1 MRTVSSIRLITLSIM
16 LLVTA
21 GAVFLLSTA
30 PRTVNKAP
38 LNNALTSLSGWSASP
53 AIDMGSAVEQALFLD
68 DYLFRTYQRGFDKV
82 TLYIGYYHTA
92 AKVGAAHD
100 PMVCFTGQGWKINK
114 RDKGVYQL
122 KSSSQGAINYALM
135 IAELHAEK
143 ELIIYWFQTNGAT
156 SNNTA
161 SQKVA
166 MAWDRMRRAPEESA
180 FVRVSTRL
188 GNESMETAQKRI
200 FDFIEVFYPPFH
212 RYVVG
217 S

>member
-1 MRTVSSIRLITLSIM
+1 MRTVSSRRLITLSLM

-21 GAVFLLSTA
+21 GIAYLLSTA
-30 PRTVNKAP
+30 PRPVNKAP
-38 LNNALTSLSGWSASP
+38 LNNALASLPGWTASP

-68 DYLFRTYQRGFDKV
+68 DYLFRTYQHDFDKV

-100 PMVCFTGQGWKINK
+100 PLVCFTGQGWKITG
-114 RDKGVYQL
+114 RSKGTYQL
-122 KSSSQGAINYALM
+122 TSQAGTTINYALM
-135 IAELHAEK
+135 TAELQSDK

-161 SQKVA
+161 SQKVV

-180 FVRVSTRL
+180 FVRLSTRL
-188 GNESMETAQKRI
+188 GDESMETAQKRI
-200 FDFIEVFYPPFH
+200 FTFIESFYPAFH
-212 RYVVG
+212 HYVTG